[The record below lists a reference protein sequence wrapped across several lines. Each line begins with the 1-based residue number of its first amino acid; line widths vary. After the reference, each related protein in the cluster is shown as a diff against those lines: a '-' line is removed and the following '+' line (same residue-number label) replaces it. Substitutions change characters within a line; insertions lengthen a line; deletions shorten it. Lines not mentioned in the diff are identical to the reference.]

1 MKKTWIVMAAALLL
15 FARTQVF
22 AESSTT
28 KAGNCEFNGSKM
40 VSSFD
45 SNQVAVSVS
54 EMEPGDSAT
63 FSVDILNSSDITT
76 DWYMSNSV
84 IQSLEEAQKVAA
96 NGGYTYILTYTDSAS
111 NKKTIYSS
119 DSIGGEKSTEA
130 GVGLN
135 EATDS
140 LKDFFYLVK
149 LAPNEGGTVNLYVGL
164 DGESQGNIYQD
175 TLASLMMNF
184 AVETPTY
191 TYTTKTPTVQTGDKW
206 IMSSVLMLLLGFAML
221 GYALVKSRK
230 NSGKVKTLAAL
241 IFAAG
246 VLTLAGNTQV
256 QAAGYTYTVTIS
268 SGNQG
273 KFTSTGSVQVKKAD
287 GNTASISVKN
297 LGTKLKITGLEY
309 GDIFS
314 FRAQSAVTLSD
325 NSKYYVKGIRLS
337 GRDNNTVASSAF
349 KVVEDQDYVVAYGIP
364 GDLAEYTVNYLD
376 ADGNKLAE
384 SQKYFGNVGDEPVIA
399 YLYIEGYVPASYN
412 VSKVLSA
419 KSTDNV
425 FDFVYTKGGVINIVN
440 EEGTAVTVNGGE
452 AGAGGAAAGENG
464 EAGAGEGAGAG
475 EAGAE
480 AGAGDEVILDENVP
494 ADGNADEMT
503 PDADANNSE
512 LVIEDEDT
520 PTGANPFEQAYN
532 AAISSVQTASQT
544 GVLIPILVGAL
555 ALLGVMGAIVY
566 VIKKNQKSE

>member
-1 MKKTWIVMAAALLL
+1 
-15 FARTQVF
+15 
-22 AESSTT
+22 
-28 KAGNCEFNGSKM
+28 
-40 VSSFD
+40 
-45 SNQVAVSVS
+45 
-54 EMEPGDSAT
+54 
-63 FSVDILNSSDITT
+63 
-76 DWYMSNSV
+76 
-84 IQSLEEAQKVAA
+84 
-96 NGGYTYILTYTDSAS
+96 
-111 NKKTIYSS
+111 
-119 DSIGGEKSTEA
+119 
-130 GVGLN
+130 
-135 EATDS
+135 
-140 LKDFFYLVK
+140 
-149 LAPNEGGTVNLYVGL
+149 
-164 DGESQGNIYQD
+164 
-175 TLASLMMNF
+175 
-184 AVETPTY
+184 
-191 TYTTKTPTVQTGDKW
+191 
-206 IMSSVLMLLLGFAML
+206 MLLLGFAML

-230 NSGKVKTLAAL
+230 NSGAGDVAGAGGSSAGRAGRGKLRTVKTLAAL

-364 GDLAEYTVNYLD
+364 GDLTEYTVNYLD

-452 AGAGGAAAGENG
+452 AGAGGAEAGENGEAGAGGAEAGENG

-512 LVIEDEDT
+512 LVIEDEET
-520 PTGANPFEQAYN
+520 PTSANPFAQAYN

>member
-1 MKKTWIVMAAALLL
+1 
-15 FARTQVF
+15 
-22 AESSTT
+22 
-28 KAGNCEFNGSKM
+28 M

-63 FSVDILNSSDITT
+63 FSVDILNSSDFTT

-84 IQSLEEAQKVAA
+84 IQSLEEAQKVAE

-111 NKKTIYSS
+111 EKTTIYSS

-140 LKDFFYLVK
+140 LEDFFYLVK
-149 LAPNEGGTVNLYVGL
+149 LAPNEGGTVDLYVGL

-191 TYTTKTPTVQTGDKW
+191 TYTTRTTTVQTGDKW
-206 IMSSVLMLLLGFAML
+206 IMGSVLMLLLGFALL
-221 GYALVKSRK
+221 GYAMVKGRK
-230 NSGKVKTLAAL
+230 ERGKMRAVKTLTAL

-246 VLTLAGNTQV
+246 LLAFAGNGQV

-287 GNTASISVKN
+287 GNEASVSVQN

-309 GDIFS
+309 GDILS

-364 GDLAEYTVNYLD
+364 GDLTEYTVNYLD
-376 ADGNKLAE
+376 ESGNKLAD
-384 SQKYFGNVGDEPVIA
+384 SQTYFGNVGDEPVIA
-399 YLYIEGYVPASYN
+399 YLYIEGYVPANYN

-419 KSTDNV
+419 KAADNV
-425 FDFVYTKGGVINIVN
+425 FDFVYTKGGAINIVN
-440 EEGTAVTVNGGE
+440 EEVTTVTVNGTGE
-452 AGAGGAAAGENG
+452 GGANAAGAG
-464 EAGAGEGAGAG
+464 
-475 EAGAE
+475 AGAE

-494 ADGNADEMT
+494 ADGNVDEIT
-503 PDADANNSE
+503 PEADANSGE
-512 LVIEDEDT
+512 LIIEDEET
-520 PTGANPFEQAYN
+520 PTAANPFKQAYD
-532 AAISSVQTASQT
+532 AAVSSVQTASRN
-544 GVLIPILVGAL
+544 GVLIPILVGAV
-555 ALLGVMGAIVY
+555 ALLGLIGALAY
-566 VIKKNQKSE
+566 VIRRHQKKKEHAFEH

>member
-1 MKKTWIVMAAALLL
+1 
-15 FARTQVF
+15 
-22 AESSTT
+22 
-28 KAGNCEFNGSKM
+28 
-40 VSSFD
+40 
-45 SNQVAVSVS
+45 
-54 EMEPGDSAT
+54 
-63 FSVDILNSSDITT
+63 
-76 DWYMSNSV
+76 V
-84 IQSLEEAQKVAA
+84 IQSLEEAQKVAE
-96 NGGYTYILTYTDSAS
+96 NGGYTYILTYTDSSS
-111 NKKTIYSS
+111 NKTTIYSS
-119 DSIGGEKSTEA
+119 DSIGGEKSTDA

-140 LKDFFYLVK
+140 LEDFFYLVK
-149 LAPNEGGTVNLYVGL
+149 LAPDEGGTVDLYVGL

-206 IMSSVLMLLLGFAML
+206 IMGSVFALLLGFAML
-221 GYALVKSRK
+221 GYALVKSKKERGA
-230 NSGKVKTLAAL
+230 SGKDDGSAGRGRLRAVKTLAAIL
-241 IFAAG
+241 FAAG
-246 VLTLAGNTQV
+246 VLTLAGNGQV

-287 GNTASISVKN
+287 GNTASVSVQN

-364 GDLAEYTVNYLD
+364 GDLTEYTVNYLD
-376 ADGNKLAE
+376 ADGNKLAD
-384 SQKYFGNVGDEPVIA
+384 SQTYFGNVGDEPVVA

-419 KSTDNV
+419 KAEDNV
-425 FDFVYTKGGVINIVN
+425 FDFVYTKGGTIDIVN

-452 AGAGGAAAGENG
+452 AGGAAAGAG
-464 EAGAGEGAGAG
+464 EAGAGEG
-475 EAGAE
+475 GAE

-503 PDADANNSE
+503 PEADANNSE
-512 LVIEDEDT
+512 LVIEDEET
-520 PTGANPFEQAYN
+520 PAGANPFQQAYN

-544 GVLIPILVGAL
+544 GVLIPVLVGAL
-555 ALLGVMGAIVY
+555 ALLGVMGAIAY
-566 VIKKNQKSE
+566 VIRKHQESE